1 MVQIIVQLSKILMIF
16 LLGLYTIEGFSSMTR
31 KSPEL
36 RSQIS
41 TRQRLFMYML
51 HFIGNMVMYMVQ
63 QDFRYLIFYG
73 VQLLIFSMF
82 LTLYDLFYEKAS
94 TLVVNNMVMLL
105 MIGML
110 ILTRL
115 SLEHAMRQFVFMFA
129 GMILCTLVPFFIHK
143 LTFLSRLTWVFGI
156 LGLLALAVVLV
167 YARVSYGAKLS
178 ISLGPVSIQPSE
190 FVKITYVFF
199 VAGMLYK
206 DTSFKQVVIT
216 TVMAAAHVLVLVA
229 SRDLGSALIYFVAY
243 MVITFVATKDVRYL
257 LLIMAG
263 GILAAVGGYYVFS
276 HVRVRVL
283 AWRNPFAPGVIA
295 NEGCQ
300 VAQSLFAIGTGGWLG
315 SGLYQGL
322 PKSIP
327 VVEQDFI
334 FAAISEEMGLVFALC
349 LLLVCICCFMMFLN
363 IAMQMENN
371 FYKLVALGLGCVY
384 GFQVFLTVGGVT
396 KFIPSTGVTLPLI
409 SSGGSSLVSTVMIF
423 SIIEGLYILREEEG
437 ERFAG
442 KRRFKSRKKEKIKK
456 EEDQ

>member
-1 MVQIIVQLSKILMIF
+1 
-16 LLGLYTIEGFSSMTR
+16 
-31 KSPEL
+31 
-36 RSQIS
+36 
-41 TRQRLFMYML
+41 MYML
-51 HFIGNMVMYMVQ
+51 HFMGYMVMFSVQ
-63 QDFRYLIFYG
+63 EDIRYIVFYG
-73 VQLLIFSMF
+73 IQVLVFSIFLS
-82 LTLYDLFYEKAS
+82 LYDLFYEKAS
-94 TLVVNNMVMLL
+94 ALVVNNMVILL

-115 SLEHAMRQFVFMFA
+115 SFDKAIRQFAFMVG
-129 GMILCTLVPFFIHK
+129 GMVMCTLVPFVIHK
-143 LTFLSRLTWVFGI
+143 MTFLSKLTWVFG
-156 LGLLALAVVLV
+156 LGGIGALAVVLV
-167 YARVSYGAKLS
+167 YATVSYGAKLS

-190 FVKITYVFF
+190 FVKITYVLF

-216 TVMAAAHVLVLVA
+216 TVMAAIHVLVLVA
-229 SRDLGSALIYFVAY
+229 SRDLGSALIYFIAY
-243 MVITFVATKDVRYL
+243 MVITYVATKDIRYL
-257 LLIMAG
+257 LLILTG
-263 GILAAVGGYYVFS
+263 GALAAVGGYFVFS

-315 SGLYQGL
+315 LGIFQGL

-327 VVEQDFI
+327 VVEQDFV
-334 FAAISEEMGLVFALC
+334 FSAISEEMGLIFALC

-363 IAMQMENN
+363 IAMQMKNQY
-371 FYKLVALGLGCVY
+371 YKLVALGLGCVY

-396 KFIPSTGVTLPLI
+396 KFIPSTGVTLPLV

-437 ERFAG
+437 ERIERKG
-442 KRRFKSRKKEKIKK
+442 KKRRRK
-456 EEDQ
+456 EEKEISEK

>member
-1 MVQIIVQLSKILMIF
+1 MVQIIVQLSKIIMIF
-16 LLGLYTIEGFSSMTR
+16 LLGLYTLECFSSMRR
-31 KSPEL
+31 KDPVI
-36 RSQIS
+36 RNQIIA
-41 TRQRLFMYML
+41 RQRVFMYML
-51 HFIGNMVMYMVQ
+51 HFMGYMVMFSVQ
-63 QDFRYLIFYG
+63 EDIRYIVFYG
-73 VQLLIFSMF
+73 IQVLVFSIFLS
-82 LTLYDLFYEKAS
+82 LYDLFYEKAS
-94 TLVVNNMVMLL
+94 ALVVNNMVILL

-115 SLEHAMRQFVFMFA
+115 SFDKAIRQFAFMVG
-129 GMILCTLVPFFIHK
+129 GMVMCTLVPFVIHK
-143 LTFLSRLTWVFGI
+143 MTFLSKLTWVFG
-156 LGLLALAVVLV
+156 LGGIGALAVVLV
-167 YARVSYGAKLS
+167 YATVSYGAKLS

-190 FVKITYVFF
+190 FVKITYVLF

-216 TVMAAAHVLVLVA
+216 TVMAAIHVLVLVA
-229 SRDLGSALIYFVAY
+229 SRDLGSALIYFIAY
-243 MVITFVATKDVRYL
+243 MVITYVATKDIRYL
-257 LLIMAG
+257 LLILTG
-263 GILAAVGGYYVFS
+263 GALAAVGGYFVFS

-315 SGLYQGL
+315 LGIFQGL

-327 VVEQDFI
+327 VVEQDFV
-334 FAAISEEMGLVFALC
+334 FSAISEEMGLIFALC

-363 IAMQMENN
+363 IAMQMKNQY
-371 FYKLVALGLGCVY
+371 YKLVALGLGCVY

-396 KFIPSTGVTLPLI
+396 KFIPSTGVTLPLV

-437 ERFAG
+437 ERIERKG
-442 KRRFKSRKKEKIKK
+442 KKRRRK
-456 EEDQ
+456 EEKEISEK